1 MPVNASRRTLPW
13 PLALCLLAVSPLGCG
28 GDKADPDAAAKLE
41 RDLKEAET
49 RLRNNKTKDAETIYM
64 RVLEKHPDNAD
75 ALAGLGKVRWEQ
87 KKLDQA
93 ETMLSKAAA
102 TKTDDA
108 ELHATLGQI
117 YAQQDK
123 HTEAAEAFGKAFTI
137 DAENGDYGLSYG
149 RELKL
154 TKQYDKAEEVLRK
167 VAEIDPMAR
176 FVHTELGDVLRE
188 TDRLDDALKTY
199 MKAQSTYQ
207 SDKMARA
214 GAAYV
219 YEAKGDIK
227 HALDEW
233 SAYIRM
239 DCCSEFSNDVAKKKM
254 MELDPSLGEGGAAA
268 DGEAPPAADGADMK
282 APAEGDAGAGEP
294 AEPDQAG

>member
-1 MPVNASRRTLPW
+1 MRRTLRW
-13 PLALCLLAVSPLGCG
+13 PLALCLLAGAPASCG
-28 GDKADPDAAAKLE
+28 GEKEDPDAAAKLE
-41 RDLKEAET
+41 RDLKEADT
-49 RLRNNKTKDAETIYM
+49 RLRNNKTKDAEKIFE
-64 RVLEKHPDNAD
+64 RVLEKYPDNAD

-87 KKLDQA
+87 KKLDEA
-93 ETMLSKAAA
+93 ESMLSKAA
-102 TKTDDA
+102 TSKTEDA

-117 YAQQDK
+117 YAQQEK
-123 HTEAAEAFGKAFTI
+123 HAEAAEAFGKAFAL
-137 DAENGDYGLSYG
+137 DGENGDYGLSYG

-214 GAAYV
+214 GAAFV
-219 YEAKGDIK
+219 YEAKGDLK
-227 HALDEW
+227 HAVDEW

-239 DCCSEFSNDVAKKKM
+239 DCCSEYSNNVAKKKV
-254 MELDPSLGEGGAAA
+254 MELDPSIGAAEGGAAEGGAAA
-268 DGEAPPAADGADMK
+268 ADEKADAEA
-282 APAEGDAGAGEP
+282 
-294 AEPDQAG
+294 DQAG

>member
-1 MPVNASRRTLPW
+1 MRRTLLW
-13 PLALCLLAVSPLGCG
+13 PLALCLLAASPLACG
-28 GDKADPDAAAKLE
+28 GEKEDPDAEAKLA

-49 RLRNNKTKDAETIYM
+49 RLRNNKTKDAEKIFV

-87 KKLDQA
+87 KKLDEA
-93 ETMLSKAAA
+93 ETMLTKAAA

-108 ELHATLGQI
+108 ELHNALGQI
-117 YAQQDK
+117 FAQQDK
-123 HTEAAEAFGKAFTI
+123 HAEAAEAFGKAFAI
-137 DAENGDYGLSYG
+137 EGENGDYGLAYG

-227 HALDEW
+227 HAIDEW

-239 DCCSEFSNDVAKKKM
+239 DCCSEFSNDVAKKKV
-254 MELDPSLGEGGAAA
+254 MELDPTLEGGAPAEA
-268 DGEAPPAADGADMK
+268 GAPPADPPSPDGGDAK
-282 APAEGDAGAGEP
+282 APADEDAAP
-294 AEPDQAG
+294 TQAG